1 MMFGQLIAIWKK
13 IKFDYYLMS
22 YSPVAK
28 FQIDQQFKH
37 NKIIQGTEKGVKV
50 LYVNLGVA
58 KAS

>member
-1 MMFGQLIAIWKK
+1 
-13 IKFDYYLMS
+13 MS

-50 LYVNLGVA
+50 LYVNLGVG